1 MAGNYAKR
9 SMLLLCLVACAAIVA
24 ANTTPDT
31 TGGQIEHAPGY
42 TFGSK
47 VGGNICCFMLCF
59 VSHNND

>member
-1 MAGNYAKR
+1 MAGYFNR
-9 SMLLLCLVACAAIVA
+9 SMLLLCLVACAALAA

-47 VGGNICCFMLCF
+47 VGGKDSLPALYLTSCQ
-59 VSHNND
+59 

>member
-1 MAGNYAKR
+1 
-9 SMLLLCLVACAAIVA
+9 MLLLCLVACAALAA

-47 VGGNICCFMLCF
+47 VGGKDSLPALYLTSCQ
-59 VSHNND
+59 